1 MAAAERNVNVRLA
14 VLDGG
19 KVKAELQAVG
29 NAGSASMDALAAKI
43 GSVRTERLTSEL
55 VSAEKALRSLGA
67 ASAPVTAQLAN
78 IGTAEAKL
86 RSMGQAAADA
96 TRRLDELRRSGDLA
110 MARLTGTVEGMAPGL
125 LASRNSAAQSALSS
139 LGSASAPFAAQM
151 SALDRANAQLR
162 GLGGASKQAM
172 GEVEAST
179 KLANHEIGLMGAQ
192 FMDLGTQIA
201 AGGGLFLPI
210 IQQGGQLAGQLGDR
224 GLKGAVSALGEGL
237 LAFVTN
243 PVNLAVLGFATV
255 AAGAAY
261 FFSEIEDGGKSAE
274 DVLKEH
280 EALVGRIRDRYGEAQ
295 SSLRE
300 YVNESDR
307 LQRREAERNLSALRG
322 QLSLQ
327 ADSVVSQLG
336 LQTRPSAPEAF
347 GSIATGFDDPVFVM
361 NDRYAAFRQ
370 QIDDLQKSVAAGNPR
385 IVQFREEVAKLAE
398 AKPNLRPIADELLKI
413 TDAASQTERSLPG
426 AKAAIDAVAD
436 AARDGV
442 PGMRSFRDSLKAITD
457 YVPEL
462 QRQRQVM
469 EDLRIIDGNLR
480 NALEKNAEQG
490 GSEGAMAARAAAL
503 EEAARRARE
512 EVLGIAEARRSAEA
526 HDLDMRAINART
538 VAQRAAIAADRARAD
553 ALKEAAS
560 AADADAAAQRAVAT
574 VYAEA
579 ARQQQDAEIERSLS
593 IQERFAA
600 SRLELQSISSG
611 IAESEKLRYALE
623 AEAQARRE
631 AWQETG
637 SLSISADRIRQ
648 IKAEAEAWGQLQEA
662 ISRARLQQDLIFERQ
677 QLGRSDIDQQVYG
690 TMRSAGL
697 LDANNEIVGAQN
709 QAIAKQIE
717 LNAKV
722 AEMQDLWRGT
732 GQQIASAF
740 LNGGDVGAAL
750 LDRVKSVASAQIGKT
765 IDDGISKL
773 ISGAMPGLVPGLAKS
788 GPLGSSSDNAMWV
801 RFAEGSIPAGLI
813 GSSANDNIAGKAA
826 GGGIG
831 SDHVAG
837 GDSMA
842 GVLSLSKSYEGL
854 NERRDNAALS
864 TLLSASGTAKLNP
877 ADQAW
882 CAAYANAVLAKSG
895 LTGTGSNLASSF
907 QSWGQA
913 TSNPQLGD
921 IVNLSPQAAGAS
933 GHVGFFAGMQGNSV
947 LVSGGNQGNG
957 VSTAAFPMSD
967 VVSFRTATTEIAT
980 ASTAMADATK
990 SAASAAGDFST
1001 GLGDATKSIL
1011 GGLGQAGTTA
1021 AGATAGGGLGGLGSL
1036 FSGVL
1041 GIVGKIFGFDEGG
1054 YTGGKRG
1061 KLAGMVH
1068 GEEFVFDATAT
1079 ANIGADRLEAIHQMA
1094 KQGRRVT
1101 ASPLAALATQ
1111 GNAAATAGTAGQSR
1125 GKVEMT
1131 INLAGANGDETIA
1144 RISRA
1149 AAEQAL
1155 AEYDANLLPN
1165 IEEKQYRAG

>member
-1 MAAAERNVNVRLA
+1 MNVRLA

-19 KVKAELQAVG
+19 RVKAELQAVG
-29 NAGSASMDALAAKI
+29 TAGASAMDALTAKI

-110 MARLTGTVEGMAPGL
+110 MARLTGTVDGMAPGL

-139 LGSASAPFAAQM
+139 LGTTSAPFAAQM

-162 GLGGASKQAM
+162 SLGATSTQTM
-172 GEVEAST
+172 GEVTAST
-179 KLANHEIGLMGAQ
+179 KLANHEIGLMGHQ
-192 FMDLGTQIA
+192 FMDLGVQMA
-201 AGGGLFLPI
+201 SGQGVFLPL

-261 FFSEIEDGGKSAE
+261 FFSSIEDGGKSAE

-322 QLSLQ
+322 QLSQQ

-336 LQTRPSAPEAF
+336 LVTKPVAPEAF
-347 GSIATGFDDPVFVM
+347 GNIATGFDDPVFVM
-361 NDRYAAFRQ
+361 SDRYAAFRQ

-385 IVQFREEVAKLAE
+385 IVQFREEVEKLAE
-398 AKPNLRPIADELLKI
+398 ANPNLRPVADELLKI

-426 AKAAIDAVAD
+426 AKAAIDAIAD

-457 YVPEL
+457 YVPAL

-480 NALEKNAEQG
+480 NALEKNSEQG
-490 GSEGAMAARAAAL
+490 GSEGAIAARAAAL

-512 EVLGIAEARRSAEA
+512 EVLGVADAQRAAQAYEL
-526 HDLDMRAINART
+526 DLREINART
-538 VAQRAAIAADRARAD
+538 VAQRAAVAADRARAD
-553 ALKEAAS
+553 ALKDAAT
-560 AADADAAAQRAVAT
+560 AAETDAAAQRAAGA

-579 ARQQQDAEIERSLS
+579 ARQRQDAEIERALS
-593 IQERFAA
+593 VQERFAA
-600 SRLELQSISSG
+600 SRLELQSISASV
-611 IAESEKLRYALE
+611 AELEKLRYALE

-637 SLSISADRIRQ
+637 SLTISADRIKQ

-662 ISRARLQQDLIFERQ
+662 ISRARLQQDLIFERE
-677 QLGRSDIDQQVYG
+677 QLGRSEIDQQVYG

-697 LDANNEIVGAQN
+697 LDENGEITGVYN
-709 QAIAKQIE
+709 KAIAAQIE

-722 AEMQDLWRGT
+722 AEMQELWRGT

-773 ISGAMPGLVPGLAKS
+773 ISGAMPGLLPGLAKV
-788 GPLGSSSDNAMWV
+788 GPLGSSADNAMWV
-801 RFAEGSIPAGLI
+801 RFAEGAGLT
-813 GSSANDNIAGKAA
+813 GLLGKTANDNKAGTFDR

-831 SDHVAG
+831 SDAVAG
-837 GDSMA
+837 GEVADYIKKAAAARGIDPNVALAVAKSEGGLNSWNLQSQVMKNGVQEPSFGPYQLYMGGGLGNDFLKQTGLDPRLASNGPA
-842 GVLSLSKSYEGL
+842 GVDFALDY
-854 NERRDNAALS
+854 AAKNGWGAWYGAKNS
-864 TLLSASGTAKLNP
+864 GIGNWDGIASSASTITKGAQ
-877 ADQAW
+877 D
-882 CAAYANAVLAKSG
+882 LAK
-895 LTGTGSNLASSF
+895 
-907 QSWGQA
+907 
-913 TSNPQLGD
+913 
-921 IVNLSPQAAGAS
+921 
-933 GHVGFFAGMQGNSV
+933 
-947 LVSGGNQGNG
+947 
-957 VSTAAFPMSD
+957 
-967 VVSFRTATTEIAT
+967 ATT
-980 ASTAMADATK
+980 D
-990 SAASAAGDFST
+990 AASAGSGFST
-1001 GLGDATKSIL
+1001 GLGDVTKNIIGDL
-1011 GGLGQAGTTA
+1011 GKAGSGAVSAAGTT
-1021 AGATAGGGLGGLGSL
+1021 TGGGLGGLGSL
-1036 FSGVL
+1036 FGSVL
-1041 GIVGKIFGFDEGG
+1041 GMVGKIFGFDEGG
-1054 YTGGKRG
+1054 FTGGKRG

-1079 ANIGADRLEAIHQMA
+1079 SNIGASTLETIHQMA
-1094 KQGRRVT
+1094 KKGRRVG
-1101 ASPLAALATQ
+1101 AAPLAALASQ
-1111 GNAAATAGTAGQSR
+1111 GREAATAGAASGER
-1125 GKVEMT
+1125 DKVDIN
-1131 INLAGANGDETIA
+1131 INLAGANGDEAIA
-1144 RISRA
+1144 RISYA
-1149 AAEQAL
+1149 AVQRGI

-1165 IEEKQYRAG
+1165 IEEKQFRAA